1 MPGTDRGRSRRTPE
15 SAAAFIKPMECTPVA
30 DLPDDPAKWLYE
42 VKLDGYRCC
51 AVRDEAGRTM
61 LYSRYGNAW
70 NDRFRKVHEALA
82 QIGQSIVLD
91 GEIVALDAKGLP
103 SFQDLQNWQST
114 RRPIV
119 FYAFDVLH
127 YGGRRLLGEP
137 LEARKELLASLAL
150 PEPIRLVP
158 ALEASLPSLI
168 AEMKRLGLEGLV
180 AKRKGTRYAA
190 GERSQWWVKK
200 RFNEMEEFTVGGYV
214 TFRGQIER
222 LLIGSETPEGLRF
235 VHTLKHGFTPFN
247 RRELLTVLQALATDE
262 NPFVDAQPER
272 RVHWVHPKLR
282 VEVEFVERTK
292 SGNLRHAFYRQ
303 MVMPPKRP
311 RGAASSAK
319 STRNP
324 ASRRP
329 GRR

>member
-1 MPGTDRGRSRRTPE
+1 
-15 SAAAFIKPMECTPVA
+15 MECTPVA
-30 DLPDDPAKWLYE
+30 ELPDDAAKWLYE

-51 AVRDEAGRTM
+51 AVRDDKGRTM

-70 NDRFRKVHEALA
+70 NDRFPNVHAALA
-82 QIGQSIVLD
+82 QIDTSIVLD

-114 RRPIV
+114 KRPIV

-127 YGGRRLLGEP
+127 YDGRRLLGEP
-137 LEARKELLASLAL
+137 LEARKELLASIEL

-158 ALEASLPSLI
+158 ALDAALPNLI
-168 AEMKRLGLEGLV
+168 AEMRRLGLEGLV
-180 AKRKGTRYAA
+180 AKRKGTQYAE
-190 GERSQWWVKK
+190 GTRSQWWVKK
-200 RFNEMEEFTVGGYV
+200 RFNEVDEFLVGGYI

-222 LLIGSETPEGLRF
+222 LLIGTPTREGLHF

-247 RRELLTVLQALATDE
+247 RRELLTVLEALQTNE
-262 NPFVDAQPER
+262 NPFVDAEPER
-272 RVHWVHPKLR
+272 RVHWVHPKLWI
-282 VEVEFVERTK
+282 EVEFIERTK

-324 ASRRP
+324 ASRR
-329 GRR
+329 GGTRR

>member
-1 MPGTDRGRSRRTPE
+1 
-15 SAAAFIKPMECTPVA
+15 MECTPVA
-30 DLPDDPAKWLYE
+30 ELPDDPAKWLYE

-51 AVRDEAGRTM
+51 AVRDAKGGTM
-61 LYSRYGNAW
+61 LYSRYGNRW
-70 NDRFRKVHEALA
+70 PDRFAKVHEALA
-82 QIGQSIVLD
+82 RIGESIVLD
-91 GEIVALDAKGLP
+91 GEIVVLDAKGLP

-127 YGGRRLLGEP
+127 YRGERLLGEP
-137 LEARKELLASLAL
+137 LEARKELLASLEL

-158 ALEASLPSLI
+158 ALEASLPDLI

-200 RFNEMEEFTVGGYV
+200 RFNETGEFLVGGYV

-222 LLIGSETPEGLRF
+222 LLIGTPSAEGLHF

-247 RRELLTVLQALATDE
+247 RRELLTVLEALQTDE
-262 NPFVDAQPER
+262 NPFIDAEPER
-272 RVHWVHPKLR
+272 RVQWVHPKLR
-282 VEVEFVERTK
+282 IEVEFVERTK

-303 MVMPPKRP
+303 MVMPPKRRP
-311 RGAASSAK
+311 GAASSAG
-319 STRNP
+319 STQ
-324 ASRRP
+324 SRP
-329 GRR
+329 FRRGGTR

>member
-1 MPGTDRGRSRRTPE
+1 
-15 SAAAFIKPMECTPVA
+15 MECTPVP
-30 DLPDDPAKWLYE
+30 DLPEDGSKWLYE

-51 AVRDEAGRTM
+51 AVRDANGKTM
-61 LYSRYGNAW
+61 LYSRYGNRWA
-70 NDRFRKVHEALA
+70 DRFPKVHEALA
-82 QIGQSIVLD
+82 QLGESIVLD

-119 FYAFDVLH
+119 FYAFDILH
-127 YGGRRLLGEP
+127 YRGRRLLGEP
-137 LEARKELLASLAL
+137 LEARKELLASLEL

-158 ALEASLPSLI
+158 PLDAGLPALI

-200 RFNEMEEFTVGGYV
+200 RFNEVDEFIVGGYV

-222 LLIGSETPEGLRF
+222 LLIGTPVRDGLHF
-235 VHTLKHGFTPFN
+235 VHILKHGFTPFN
-247 RRELLTVLQALATDE
+247 RRELLTVLEPLQTKE
-262 NPFVDAQPER
+262 NPFVDAEPER
-272 RVHWVHPKLR
+272 RVHWVHPKLEI
-282 VEVEFVERTK
+282 EVEFVERTK

-311 RGAASSAK
+311 RGAASSGG
-319 STRNP
+319 STQSR
-324 ASRRP
+324 ASRR
-329 GRR
+329 GGTR